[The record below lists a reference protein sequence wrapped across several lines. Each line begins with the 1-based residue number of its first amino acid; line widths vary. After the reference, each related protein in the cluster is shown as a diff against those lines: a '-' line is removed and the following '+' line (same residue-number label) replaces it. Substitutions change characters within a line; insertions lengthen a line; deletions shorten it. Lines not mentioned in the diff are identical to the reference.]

1 VSRCVGVAKQKGSDA
16 MLAFEISI
24 DGERFARAGFADWS
38 VLSAHVTAVQEGA
51 GRPDRKGE
59 LEFSVGGLSKSNS
72 DGAQYHVRWS
82 KRQLTVGSK
91 ITVEIVETEDPDE
104 PERRYRSDREVQE
117 SPYSDEEIEQFEREE
132 WERLKAK
139 FHPVSESE

>member
-1 VSRCVGVAKQKGSDA
+1 
-16 MLAFEISI
+16 MLAFEITI
-24 DGERFARAGFADWS
+24 DGERLARAGFADWS

-59 LEFSVGGLSKSNS
+59 LEFSVGGLSKTTAE
-72 DGAQYHVRWS
+72 GAQYHVRWP
-82 KRQLTVGSK
+82 KRQLTIGSK
-91 ITVEIVETEDPDE
+91 ISIELVETDEPDE

-132 WERLKAK
+132 WLRLKAK
-139 FHPVSESE
+139 FEPDSRTE

>member
-1 VSRCVGVAKQKGSDA
+1 
-16 MLAFEISI
+16 MLAFDIWI
-24 DGERFARAGFADWS
+24 DGARHARAGFADWS

-59 LEFSVGGLSKSNS
+59 LEFSVGGLSRTGG
-72 DGAQYHVRWS
+72 DGAQYHVRWA
-82 KRQLTVGSK
+82 KRQLTIGSK
-91 ITVEIVETEDPDE
+91 ITIELVEIEDPDE

-132 WERLKAK
+132 WLRLKAK
-139 FHPVSESE
+139 FEPNAGSE